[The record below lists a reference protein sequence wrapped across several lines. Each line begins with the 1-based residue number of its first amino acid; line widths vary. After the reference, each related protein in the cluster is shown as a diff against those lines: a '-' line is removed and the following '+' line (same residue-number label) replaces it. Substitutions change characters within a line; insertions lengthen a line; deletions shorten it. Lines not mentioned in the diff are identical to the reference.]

1 MPLQKRAI
9 DTATTEEKTSL
20 YTHTCIILTTHCQ
33 HPLSLESFTLGKTQC
48 NTTTLDRPCAHHLL
62 QGEHHRYQHLLQD
75 CRVHLHL
82 LQQQDGAVF
91 ERRWRNSIDTVYTI
105 GLYYFIQPW
114 IRTCFKLISA
124 RGATA
129 VILFYL
135 PEINHFGQNHSTSS
149 FMFLPWFFPSCCK
162 QSCRVTRTHGPSP
175 SILRGGQRW
184 KR

>member
-91 ERRWRNSIDTVYTI
+91 EKRWRNSIDTVYTI
-105 GLYYFIQPW
+105 GLLFSPALEQILYYTWSAAATQPLQ
-114 IRTCFKLISA
+114 LIM
-124 RGATA
+124 
-129 VILFYL
+129 Y
-135 PEINHFGQNHSTSS
+135 
-149 FMFLPWFFPSCCK
+149 
-162 QSCRVTRTHGPSP
+162 
-175 SILRGGQRW
+175 SIP
-184 KR
+184 

>member
-91 ERRWRNSIDTVYTI
+91 EKRWRNSIDTAYTI
-105 GLYYFIQPW
+105 GLLLFRPALEQILYYTWSAAASQPLQ
-114 IRTCFKLISA
+114 LIMYCI
-124 RGATA
+124 T
-129 VILFYL
+129 
-135 PEINHFGQNHSTSS
+135 
-149 FMFLPWFFPSCCK
+149 
-162 QSCRVTRTHGPSP
+162 
-175 SILRGGQRW
+175 
-184 KR
+184 

>member
-91 ERRWRNSIDTVYTI
+91 ETRWRNSIDTAYTI
-105 GLYYFIQPW
+105 GLLLFRPALEQILYYTWSAAASQPLQ
-114 IRTCFKLISA
+114 LIMYCI
-124 RGATA
+124 T
-129 VILFYL
+129 
-135 PEINHFGQNHSTSS
+135 
-149 FMFLPWFFPSCCK
+149 
-162 QSCRVTRTHGPSP
+162 
-175 SILRGGQRW
+175 
-184 KR
+184 